1 MKEVEKPGC
10 EDTYIYVKSERKA
23 KKENAMKELFTKRY
37 ETQLENIN
45 AALGKKG
52 GTKKLD
58 KVWERIGKL
67 KEKYPT
73 ANKYY
78 SIEVKTDEDHKN
90 ATEIKWIKKEI
101 KSQSGVYFLRTSLKE
116 KQQTLVWTIYNTLT
130 QIEATFRVLKT
141 DLSLRPVFHQTDEN
155 TEAHLF
161 LGLLAYQLVSSIKSN
176 HYKTIR

>member
-1 MKEVEKPGC
+1 
-10 EDTYIYVKSERKA
+10 
-23 KKENAMKELFTKRY
+23 MKELFTKRY

-78 SIEVKTDEDHKN
+78 NIEVKTDEGCKN

-116 KQQTLVWTIYNTLT
+116 KQQTEFKLHSHLQYPY
-130 QIEATFRVLKT
+130 T
-141 DLSLRPVFHQTDEN
+141 DRGYF
-155 TEAHLF
+155 
-161 LGLLAYQLVSSIKSN
+161 
-176 HYKTIR
+176 

>member
-1 MKEVEKPGC
+1 MHLEKPGC

-78 SIEVKTDEDHKN
+78 S
-90 ATEIKWIKKEI
+90 
-101 KSQSGVYFLRTSLKE
+101 
-116 KQQTLVWTIYNTLT
+116 
-130 QIEATFRVLKT
+130 
-141 DLSLRPVFHQTDEN
+141 
-155 TEAHLF
+155 
-161 LGLLAYQLVSSIKSN
+161 
-176 HYKTIR
+176 